1 MHKKDKQRTA
11 DATSTVYNGNST
23 SLLEGRGN
31 ISSITPS
38 NSGGANRNVTPVS
51 SQSVTPIIPT
61 RPAPPAPRS
70 SDTSDPLAFFNT
82 PVNTATTVNSS
93 STRHPKLTLS
103 SSTLLPS
110 SLQLAYQRG
119 AQSATSAA
127 DQIET
132 DKMEV
137 TNIIANYAVEPLEML
152 HLGEKWQNHELTNIK
167 YNNNDRIRKIH
178 AAYKELEKARDTILS
193 TESFQ
198 ELNNYLQKIDHNAR
212 DEMKEK
218 FNILVQQYVKIL
230 QCLEFVDK
238 ETKASASNN
247 YIYDIKKNILKLKE
261 LNDKQ
266 SYTICIVGL
275 EKAGKSTF
283 INALLGYEL
292 LPTACERCTQIRTVL
307 KPPLENGDPQLFAA
321 VKFYDDQE
329 FHLFFD
335 KMTKKTD
342 ENLQE
347 LQQRKDQVVQKRE
360 MLKAKFPEEYFR
372 ISSLNDANRERM
384 AIIKHLHN
392 YITGELY
399 VNIIK
404 EIAIYTD
411 KLPGKNYELLDV
423 PGFDSPIKEH
433 RDAGLQAIK
442 TADAFLFLTNG
453 QQPSLT
459 EPQICLLHEIQQ
471 NHFEAMQ
478 RAFGIITKLDLCQ
491 TPTIYQEHYEKAST
505 ELIDK
510 HFKPE
515 RIYAACPRMQT
526 VDENSEEFRVINHKL
541 HSFGDDLE
549 QGFTRSKNGLNKF
562 IEFELPKTHLKQ
574 LVDLGRMR
582 LVRHVLERLDT
593 IKQNQLWSQNLAMT
607 SIDEYIKQH
616 NTENWD
622 KIFYENIFQPA
633 FAKANHWHTTIVTK
647 ERTKFVDNVKQK
659 FHDSFLDLTEEF
671 RKRTYPIER
680 LMFEAHCYSKLQL
693 NSHPTDNELRER
705 LSIELEEIVGQ
716 TSNILAEYF
725 YHQYIYEL
733 ENILNDIC
741 PQLKDLYRTKL
752 TLEQCTHETHALV
765 LRVCRPM
772 IMATLR
778 YSYLDLPVKQDA
790 INELIYIAPTV
801 AFNIANIPDKNGE
814 GGILASYFFL
824 QARSSNSKQS
834 SVDAFSQHYAQSNY
848 NISNEYQ
855 YFGLRILTNVLEL
868 ELESIQ
874 LLRTVAYKLVE
885 LGLYN
890 LAVSIFRYIIHL
902 RSDESQSFRDLALLL
917 QESNSETKNLI
928 EISDLF
934 KKVIFGE
941 WDKRYSEIEVTTLHE
956 LNCFIFQFRQQ
967 QQILNSIDNCPIRHL
982 PVVLRI
988 VMIWNTN
995 DTDVDLHIIEP
1006 TGEECY
1012 YSHKNTAIGGM
1023 ISRDFTQGYEP
1034 EEYLI
1039 RKAVKRTYI
1048 VRAKYFA
1055 NHQQSLTGAA
1065 TIMVHIYKYYGQS
1078 NQQKEIVTLRLSSN
1092 KEMID
1097 VSKVNFNDDI
1107 QQISNNRVT
1116 NNQNLNTNIHLY
1128 VACDGCDMSPIKG
1141 DRYKCLFCPDIDF
1154 CQSCKSISRT
1164 NHNSTHQYNHPL
1176 LCIKDSSEYPKSV
1189 YISNRS

>member
-152 HLGEKWQNHELTNIK
+152 HLVDRWLQQLLSEFLQQRDHFKHKLGEKWQNHELTNIK
-167 YNNNDRIRKIH
+167 YDNHDRIRKIYG
-178 AAYKELEKARDTILS
+178 AYKELEKARDTILS

-218 FNILVQQYVKIL
+218 FNILAQQYVKIL

-238 ETKASASNN
+238 ETKASASDN
-247 YIYDIKKNILKLKE
+247 YISDIKKNILKLKE

-266 SYTICIVGL
+266 SHTICIVGL

-292 LPTACERCTQIRTVL
+292 LPTASERCTQIRTVL
-307 KPPLENGDPQLFAA
+307 KPPLEKGDQQLFAT
-321 VKFYDDQE
+321 VKFYNDQE
-329 FHLFFD
+329 FHLFFN

-342 ENLQE
+342 ENSQQ
-347 LQQRKDQVVQKRE
+347 LQQRKDQVTQARE
-360 MLKAKFPEEYFR
+360 KLKAKFPEEHFR
-372 ISSLNDANRERM
+372 IGDLSDANKERM
-384 AIIKHLHN
+384 NIIKHLHD

-423 PGFDSPIKEH
+423 PGFDSPVREH

-459 EPQICLLHEIQQ
+459 EPQIRLLYEIQQ

-515 RIYAACPRMQT
+515 HIYAACSRIQIL
-526 VDENSEEFRVINHKL
+526 DENSEEFHVINRKL
-541 HSFGDDLE
+541 LSFGDDLK
-549 QGFTRSKNGLNKF
+549 QGFERSKDGLNKF

-582 LVRHVLERLDT
+582 LVRHVLERLDK
-593 IKQNQLWSQNLAMT
+593 IKQNQLWSQNLDMT

-622 KIFYENIFQPA
+622 QVYYEYIFQPA

-647 ERTKFVDNVKQK
+647 ERAKFVDNVKQK
-659 FHDSFLDLTEEF
+659 FHDSFLDLTGEF
-671 RKRTYPIER
+671 LKHSHPIEQ
-680 LMFEAHCYSKLQL
+680 LMFEAHGYSKLQL
-693 NSHPTDNELRER
+693 NAHPTDNDVRER
-705 LSIELEEIVGQ
+705 LSIELEKIVDQ
-716 TSNILAEYF
+716 TSNILAEHF
-725 YHQYIYEL
+725 YHQYICEL

-741 PQLKDLYRTKL
+741 PQLKDLYHTKL
-752 TLEQCTHETHALV
+752 TLEKCIYETHALI
-765 LRVCRPM
+765 LRVCRPV

-778 YSYLDLPVKQDA
+778 YSHLDLPVKQDA

-801 AFNIANIPDKNGE
+801 AFNIANIPDQDGDV
-814 GGILASYFFL
+814 GILG
-824 QARSSNSKQS
+824 K
-834 SVDAFSQHYAQSNY
+834 
-848 NISNEYQ
+848 
-855 YFGLRILTNVLEL
+855 
-868 ELESIQ
+868 
-874 LLRTVAYKLVE
+874 
-885 LGLYN
+885 
-890 LAVSIFRYIIHL
+890 
-902 RSDESQSFRDLALLL
+902 
-917 QESNSETKNLI
+917 
-928 EISDLF
+928 EISKSAELLANKSEMTTSLIKTLF
-934 KKVIFGE
+934 K
-941 WDKRYSEIEVTTLHE
+941 
-956 LNCFIFQFRQQ
+956 
-967 QQILNSIDNCPIRHL
+967 
-982 PVVLRI
+982 
-988 VMIWNTN
+988 
-995 DTDVDLHIIEP
+995 
-1006 TGEECY
+1006 
-1012 YSHKNTAIGGM
+1012 
-1023 ISRDFTQGYEP
+1023 
-1034 EEYLI
+1034 
-1039 RKAVKRTYI
+1039 
-1048 VRAKYFA
+1048 
-1055 NHQQSLTGAA
+1055 
-1065 TIMVHIYKYYGQS
+1065 
-1078 NQQKEIVTLRLSSN
+1078 
-1092 KEMID
+1092 
-1097 VSKVNFNDDI
+1097 
-1107 QQISNNRVT
+1107 
-1116 NNQNLNTNIHLY
+1116 
-1128 VACDGCDMSPIKG
+1128 
-1141 DRYKCLFCPDIDF
+1141 
-1154 CQSCKSISRT
+1154 
-1164 NHNSTHQYNHPL
+1164 
-1176 LCIKDSSEYPKSV
+1176 
-1189 YISNRS
+1189 

>member
-1 MHKKDKQRTA
+1 MHKKDKQRAA

-31 ISSITPS
+31 VSSITPS

-61 RPAPPAPRS
+61 RPAPPPPRS

-93 STRHPKLTLS
+93 SIRHPKLTLS

-127 DQIET
+127 DQIEA

-152 HLGEKWQNHELTNIK
+152 HLVDRWLQQLLSEFLQQRDHFKHKLGEKWQNHELTNIK
-167 YNNNDRIRKIH
+167 YDNHDRIRKIYG
-178 AAYKELEKARDTILS
+178 AYKELEKARDTILS

-347 LQQRKDQVVQKRE
+347 LQQRKEQVIQKRE
-360 MLKAKFPEEYFR
+360 MLKAKFPEEHFR

-384 AIIKHLHN
+384 AIIKHLHD

-526 VDENSEEFRVINHKL
+526 VDKNSEEFRLINHKL

-622 KIFYENIFQPA
+622 KIFYENIFQPT

-814 GGILASYFFL
+814 GGTLASYFFL

-834 SVDAFSQHYAQSNY
+834 SVDAFSQHYAQSNC

-855 YFGLRILTNVLEL
+855 YIGLRILTNVLEL

-885 LGLYN
+885 FGLYN
-890 LAVSIFRYIIHL
+890 LAENIFRYIKNL
-902 RSDESQSFRDLALLL
+902 RSEEPQSFRDLALLL
-917 QESNSETKNLI
+917 QESNSETKNLV
-928 EISDLF
+928 EISDL
-934 KKVIFGE
+934 
-941 WDKRYSEIEVTTLHE
+941 Y
-956 LNCFIFQFRQQ
+956 
-967 QQILNSIDNCPIRHL
+967 
-982 PVVLRI
+982 
-988 VMIWNTN
+988 TN
-995 DTDVDLHIIEP
+995 DTDLDLHVIEP

-1012 YSHKNTAIGGM
+1012 YSHKDTVISGM
-1023 ISRDFTQGYEP
+1023 ISRDFTQGYGP
-1034 EEYLI
+1034 EEYFV
-1039 RKAVKRTYI
+1039 RKVVKGTYI

-1055 NHQQSLTGAA
+1055 NHQQSLTGTR
-1065 TIMVHIYKYYGQS
+1065 TIMSS
-1078 NQQKEIVTLRLSSN
+1078 NQ
-1092 KEMID
+1092 EMID
-1097 VSKVNFNDDI
+1097 VCKVNFNDDI
-1107 QQISNNRVT
+1107 QQISNNTVT

-1128 VACDGCDMSPIKG
+1128 VTCDGCDMSPIKE
-1141 DRYKCLFCPDIDF
+1141 DRYKCLFCPDIDL

-1164 NHNSTHQYNHPL
+1164 NHNSNHQYNHPL

-1189 YISNRS
+1189 YLNNHNKINHKNNQRNSCFMKPLIGIRYKCTCGINLCEKCEFMGLHNTEHRRTKIVKSE